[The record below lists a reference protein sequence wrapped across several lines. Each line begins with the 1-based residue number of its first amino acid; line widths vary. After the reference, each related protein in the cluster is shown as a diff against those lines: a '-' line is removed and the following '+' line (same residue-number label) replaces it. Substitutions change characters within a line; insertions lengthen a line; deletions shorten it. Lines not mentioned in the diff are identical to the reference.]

1 MNGTCDTVLNAN
13 MILPNVANAI
23 NGNSF
28 NGLKMIQ
35 GTLDD
40 IVGLSDN
47 IREGVILIFS
57 KNGLVDIIYKRC
69 VGNFLNKYKDVA
81 INNTN
86 LIILHSI
93 EGVSNQEIAL
103 KMVFNYL
110 NLILD
115 NCDE

>member
-47 IREGVILIFS
+47 IREGVI
-57 KNGLVDIIYKRC
+57 
-69 VGNFLNKYKDVA
+69 
-81 INNTN
+81 
-86 LIILHSI
+86 
-93 EGVSNQEIAL
+93 
-103 KMVFNYL
+103 
-110 NLILD
+110 
-115 NCDE
+115 